1 MTVKM
6 VIYSINFKQMIIMK
20 KNFIETSLIV
30 GSLVASPVLA
40 EDFYLSI
47 GAGIAFPSDAESD
60 YTVGST
66 VYDITEETDDP
77 GIYSFSF
84 GKKFDNDYRV
94 EFNLSKA
101 TVSTDSFTVTSGG
114 SGVSG
119 SITPALEYDVTSY
132 MIYGLK
138 DFPNN
143 SKFTPYA
150 GIGAGFTSLDADT
163 QIATIAGTAYTFT
176 FEEENVFSYGLK
188 GGISYEATENAS
200 LFSELGYMH
209 LSSYDSAGNVNY
221 DSNSLV
227 GLSAGIRFSF

>member
-1 MTVKM
+1 
-6 VIYSINFKQMIIMK
+6 MK
-20 KNFIETSLIV
+20 KHFIETSLIV

-101 TVSTDSFTVTSGG
+101 TVSTDS
-114 SGVSG
+114 
-119 SITPALEYDVTSY
+119 L
-132 MIYGLK
+132 
-138 DFPNN
+138 
-143 SKFTPYA
+143 
-150 GIGAGFTSLDADT
+150 
-163 QIATIAGTAYTFT
+163 Q
-176 FEEENVFSYGLK
+176 
-188 GGISYEATENAS
+188 
-200 LFSELGYMH
+200 
-209 LSSYDSAGNVNY
+209 
-221 DSNSLV
+221 
-227 GLSAGIRFSF
+227 